1 MDSLYI
7 FVVVSIFLLVGV
19 GWYLGRRTAGKG
31 IFEALIS
38 ADQDTRLWIFTLF
51 GLCLGIMTSL
61 GAIGVILAYHI
72 IDPVVISLVSTYNGI
87 VLGATVTTSYNYW
100 LGSSAGSK
108 RKDDALATVA
118 QNTNQGG

>member
-1 MDSLYI
+1 MDYI
-7 FVVVSIFLLVGV
+7 YLIAVCGV
-19 GWYLGRRTAGKG
+19 LALILIGWYIGRRSAGKG
-31 IFEALIS
+31 IFDALIAS
-38 ADQDTRLWIFTLF
+38 DQDTRLWIFTMF
-51 GLCLGIMTSL
+51 GLCLGIVTSL

-72 IDPVVISLVSTYNGI
+72 IDPVVISLVSTYNGV

-108 RKDDALATVA
+108 RKDEALATVA